1 MNDGF
6 GTSWNIINPE
16 NQGFSKPED
25 ENEPSHNANHPDTL
39 DEIELDIFGSE
50 YSNHILSTAD
60 KTAVRSNEDDFLEG
74 FYAFKP
80 IVGTVNS
87 VSELNENTDNSDND
101 ASVNTVQ
108 EEMSDE
114 LTSEDN
120 FENDKDTNEEVY
132 DYKISLD
139 TFKGTYSNT
148 DSKNATK
155 ALLKVSDIPEDI
167 GNTITLIKSNFSRA
181 S

>member
-1 MNDGF
+1 MD
-6 GTSWNIINPE
+6 
-16 NQGFSKPED
+16 D
-25 ENEPSHNANHPDTL
+25 
-39 DEIELDIFGSE
+39 IELDIFSTE
-50 YSNHILSTAD
+50 YSNPILSTAD
-60 KTAVRSNEDDFLEG
+60 KTAVRSNENDFLEG

-101 ASVNTVQ
+101 ASVNTVK

-114 LTSEDN
+114 PTSEDN
-120 FENDKDTNEEVY
+120 FANDKDTNEEVY

-139 TFKGTYSNT
+139 TFKGTYINT
-148 DSKNATK
+148 DSKNAPK
-155 ALLKVSDIPEDI
+155 ASLKVSDIPEDI
-167 GNTITLIKSNFSRA
+167 GNTITLIKSNIPRA